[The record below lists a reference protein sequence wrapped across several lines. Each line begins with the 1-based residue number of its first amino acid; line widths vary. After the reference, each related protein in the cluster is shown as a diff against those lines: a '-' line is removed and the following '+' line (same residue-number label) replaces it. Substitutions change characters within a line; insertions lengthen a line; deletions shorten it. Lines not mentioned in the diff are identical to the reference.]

1 MIAWFEITMVNCRLL
16 PLSVVELSPHL
27 FISNKSQESHGII
40 QKHLQ
45 DVQISLQDSCYPSN
59 ASLAPLSSSGWLMLL
74 ESYAGYL

>member
-45 DVQISLQDSCYPSN
+45 DVQIS
-59 ASLAPLSSSGWLMLL
+59 
-74 ESYAGYL
+74 